1 MVQLNCDQYATQTS
15 YQLDLSSI
23 AASECSPRVILTSPA
38 ACPVL
43 TLGTLWYF
51 FNTYYYLFGVTM
63 MLTGIFLMIF
73 GGRMFKVTMFLA
85 GEVSVA
91 SFIMIIMFAAVY
103 PNNSPMW
110 VVWLTLMVS
119 IGMGAGIGYAA

>member
-1 MVQLNCDQYATQTS
+1 
-15 YQLDLSSI
+15 
-23 AASECSPRVILTSPA
+23 
-38 ACPVL
+38 
-43 TLGTLWYF
+43 
-51 FNTYYYLFGVTM
+51 M
-63 MLTGIFLMIF
+63 MLTGLFLLVF
-73 GGRMFKVTMFLA
+73 GGRMFKITMFLA

-119 IGMGAGIGYAA
+119 TGMGAGIGYAA